1 MLHQK
6 ISRLSFEISLN
17 LFSKHKPPFQK
28 FFSKGGFF
36 ERLFIGEQLKKE
48 SFIRQ
53 KFLKRCSVKSNTLQF
68 DFCIFYSSNINLN
81 KTKKPSHRQ
90 HQSAGA
96 LLSLLQMMSY
106 VTALK
111 FKISKAYC
119 FLIPHHLKHSP
130 RTVSTKV
137 RSAIIFS

>member
-1 MLHQK
+1 M
-6 ISRLSFEISLN
+6 
-17 LFSKHKPPFQK
+17 
-28 FFSKGGFF
+28 
-36 ERLFIGEQLKKE
+36 
-48 SFIRQ
+48 
-53 KFLKRCSVKSNTLQF
+53 KRCNVKPNTLQF
-68 DFCIFYSSNINLN
+68 DFCIFYSSETNLS

-111 FKISKAYC
+111 FKIIPKAYC
-119 FLIPHHLKHSP
+119 FLIPHHLRHSP

-137 RSAIIFS
+137 RSAIIFSLHIAGFRRTLIRNQSHRYSIVNFKFDLLYHTEHLFAKNFMKMFLLIYSLQL